1 MDVSVIIVS
10 WNTRDILRD
19 CLKSIAEQTR
29 RVTYEIIVVDNAS
42 SDDTVEM
49 LERDF
54 PQVKVV
60 ENEEN
65 LGFSRGNN
73 IGIDRSS
80 GCYMALVNSDVILLD
95 GCLDRMV
102 DYMDSHPKTGM
113 AGPRALNRDGSLQV
127 SCRKFPTL
135 WNNFCQTIGLNYLF
149 PKSPLFSEP
158 FMKYWA
164 HDQEREVDVLSG
176 CFWMIRRE
184 ALEQVGLLDEA
195 FFFYGEDI
203 DWCKRFHKAGWGVMF
218 YPGAEAIHLGGASS
232 QRMPIKFYL
241 ELQKADLR
249 YWRKHHGRL
258 GKLTYACVITFR
270 HVLRLA
276 LGSVLYLVR
285 PAQRPETVYKL
296 KRNTACLRW
305 LFLAAS

>member
-1 MDVSVIIVS
+1 LDVSVIIVS

-19 CLKSIAEQTR
+19 CLESIAEQTR

-49 LERDF
+49 LKRDF
-54 PQVKVV
+54 SQVTVV

-80 GCYMALVNSDVILLD
+80 GRYMALINSDVILLD

-102 DYMDSHPKTGM
+102 DYMDSHANTGM
-113 AGPRALNRDGSLQV
+113 AGPRILNHDGSLQV

-135 WNNFCQTIGLNYLF
+135 WNNFCQAIGLNYLF

-203 DWCKRFHKAGWGVMF
+203 DWCKRFHKADWGVTF
-218 YPGAEAIHLGGASS
+218 YPGAEAIHLGAASS
-232 QRMPIKFYL
+232 RRMPIKFYL

-258 GKLTYACVITFR
+258 GKFAYACVITFR
-270 HVLRLA
+270 HALRLVLGGMLYVLRP
-276 LGSVLYLVR
+276 S
-285 PAQRPETVYKL
+285 QRPETGYKL
-296 KRNTACLRW
+296 KRNSACLRW
-305 LFLAAS
+305 LFLSAS